1 MSQISNWQ
9 PSEGRDTILSSPLTL
24 SWLWHLCLH
33 LNQFKALKFLS
44 ILLNVPTDILACFQ
58 SKRGVGCWVSLLL
71 FCWGFLSS
79 AGVVNCMYLLS
90 TWTSAGVSTRE
101 GVGDLHSWR
110 AKGKAE
116 KRILQKGRGKP
127 SISRRA
133 VCSFD
138 SVFS

>member
-1 MSQISNWQ
+1 MWC
-9 PSEGRDTILSSPLTL
+9 GVLSL
-24 SWLWHLCLH
+24 
-33 LNQFKALKFLS
+33 F
-44 ILLNVPTDILACFQ
+44 V
-58 SKRGVGCWVSLLL
+58 VV

-79 AGVVNCMYLLS
+79 AGIVNCINLLC

-116 KRILQKGRGKP
+116 KRILWKGRGKP

-133 VCSFD
+133 GLLIRLSL
-138 SVFS
+138 S